1 MVSASDALVPR
12 RHHSMTT
19 LLARHRSTCPSGDV
33 IPATHTQVVTSS
45 TGGQRPQQTT
55 GNGTCLKK
63 SLAGTIDNDRSH
75 RATNCL
81 TTPTTPLVQTSV
93 IDVVGKPVGKPIERA
108 TQTRSVY
115 LIFHFICRSFLSLWP
130 RQLLSVDCGAV
141 RCGAGAYSP
150 TRVYCNAKTSR
161 GQHELARETC
171 VDAYSEFGAQV
182 QILYEMDDK
191 MMESL

>member
-1 MVSASDALVPR
+1 VTHYRIVFLLAAAGAASGDKSRTIEGHRDELEGSQAMVSASDALVPR

-115 LIFHFICRSFLSLWP
+115 LIFHFICRSFLSL
-130 RQLLSVDCGAV
+130 
-141 RCGAGAYSP
+141 
-150 TRVYCNAKTSR
+150 
-161 GQHELARETC
+161 
-171 VDAYSEFGAQV
+171 
-182 QILYEMDDK
+182 
-191 MMESL
+191 